1 MLRDVILGVQMLF
14 VAFGA
19 LTLVPLLTGLD
30 PSVALFT
37 AGVGTLI
44 FYFITQRKVPVFLA
58 SSFAFIA
65 PIQIAAKEWGIPVAL
80 GGLFAAGFVHMVM
93 SQVIRAKGVEF
104 IDRVLPS
111 VVVGPVIMNIGL
123 ALAPVAVDMSSK
135 NWPLALLS
143 LVVAVV
149 VAVWGRGL
157 LALIPILVAA
167 AVGYVAALLTG
178 HVDFTPVREA
188 AWFAV
193 PDFTF
198 PEFRWEAMLFM
209 LPVAIAPMI
218 EHVGDIFAVGKVAGR
233 DYHLDPGIHRTMFS
247 DGLATS
253 VAALFGGPPN
263 TTYSEVTGA
272 LALIKVFKPR
282 LMAIA
287 AVAAIVL
294 AFVGKLGAL
303 LKTVPVPVMGG
314 ILILLFGMIAA
325 VGVRTLVSAR
335 PNLNATRNLAIIAIV
350 LVVGIG
356 GATLEAGTFK
366 LGGIGLS
373 GVVGVLLHLLLPGA
387 PEEETPSHI
396 VDTPDTAS
404 EFTDL

>member
-1 MLRDVILGVQMLF
+1 MLRDLVLGCQILF

-37 AGVGTLI
+37 AGIGTLI
-44 FYFITQRKVPVFLA
+44 FYFITGRKVPIFLA

-65 PIQIAAKEWGIPVAL
+65 PIAAARDQWGIPVAL
-80 GGLFAAGFVHMVM
+80 GGLFAAGFVHMAM
-93 SQVIRAKGVEF
+93 AGVIKARGLAFVDKY
-104 IDRVLPS
+104 LPA

-123 ALAPVAVDMSSK
+123 ALAPVAVDMSK
-135 NWPLALLS
+135 VNWWLALTALFAAIII
-143 LVVAVV
+143 AVFT
-149 VAVWGRGL
+149 RGMMQ
-157 LALIPILVAA
+157 LIPILGAIIA
-167 AVGYVAALLTG
+167 GYVAALLTG
-178 HVDFTPVREA
+178 NVDFTPVANA
-188 AWFAV
+188 AWIAM
-193 PDFTF
+193 PNFTF
-198 PEFRWEAMLFM
+198 PEFRLEAVLFM

-218 EHVGDIFAVGKVAGR
+218 EHIGDIYAVGKVAGR
-233 DYHLDPGIHRTMFS
+233 NYAVDPGLHRTMFS

-253 VAALFGGPPN
+253 AAALFGGPPN

-272 LALIKVFKPR
+272 IALIKVFEAK
-282 LMAIA
+282 LMAIG

-325 VGVRTLVSAR
+325 IGVRTLVSAR
-335 PNLNATRNLAIIAIV
+335 PNLDNTRNLVIIALV
-350 LVVGIG
+350 LIVGIG
-356 GATLEAGTFK
+356 GITFDYANFK

-373 GVVGVLLHLLLPGA
+373 GVVGVLLNIILPGKETD
-387 PEEETPSHI
+387 PTPSHI
-396 VDTPDTAS
+396 VDSVAQAS

>member
-1 MLRDVILGVQMLF
+1 MIRDLILGIQMLF

-44 FYFITQRKVPVFLA
+44 FYAVTRGKVPVFLA

-65 PIQIAAKEWGIPVAL
+65 PIQIAAKEWSIPVAL
-80 GGLFAAGFVHMVM
+80 GGLFAAGFVHMGV
-93 SQVIRAKGVEF
+93 SQLIRWRGVTL
-104 IDRVLPS
+104 IDRFLPS

-123 ALAPVAVDMSSK
+123 ALAPVAVDMSK
-135 NWPLALLS
+135 QNWAVALLS
-143 LVVAVV
+143 LATAIAVS
-149 VAVWGRGL
+149 VWGRGML
-157 LALIPILVAA
+157 QLIPILVAA
-167 AVGYVAALLTG
+167 ATGYVVSLLAG
-178 HVDFTPVREA
+178 MVDFTPVHQA
-188 AWFAV
+188 AWFSV
-193 PDFTF
+193 PDFTL
-198 PEFRWEAMLFM
+198 PEFRWQAVLFM
-209 LPVAIAPMI
+209 MPVAIAPLI
-218 EHVGDIFAVGKVAGR
+218 EHIGDIYAISKVAGE
-233 DYHLDPGIHRTMFS
+233 DYPKDPGIHRTMFA

-272 LALIKVFKPR
+272 LALIKVFRPH

-287 AVAAIVL
+287 AVTAIVL

-303 LKTVPVPVMGG
+303 LQTVPAPVMGG

-335 PNLNATRNLAIIAIV
+335 PDLSATRNLAIIAVV
-350 LVVGIG
+350 LIVGIG

-387 PEEETPSHI
+387 PAEESPSHVI
-396 VDTPDTAS
+396 DEPGEAS

>member
-1 MLRDVILGVQMLF
+1 MFRDLVLGVQMLF

-44 FYFITQRKVPVFLA
+44 FYFITRRKVPVFLA

-65 PIQIAAKEWGIPVAL
+65 PIQLAAKEWGIPVAL
-80 GGLFAAGFVHMVM
+80 GGLFAAGFVHMGM
-93 SQVIRAKGVEF
+93 SQVIRWRGVEF
-104 IDRVLPS
+104 IDRILPS

-123 ALAPVAVDMSSK
+123 ALAPVAVDMSK
-135 NWPLALLS
+135 QNWWLALLS
-143 LVVAVV
+143 LATAIAVATW
-149 VAVWGRGL
+149 ARGL
-157 LALIPILVAA
+157 LQLIPILVAA
-167 AVGYVAALLTG
+167 AVGYLAALLTG
-178 HVDFTPVREA
+178 AVDFTPVHQA
-188 AWFAV
+188 PWFAV

-198 PEFRWEAMLFM
+198 PEFHWGAMLFM
-209 LPVAIAPMI
+209 MPVAIAPMI
-218 EHVGDIFAVGKVAGR
+218 EHIGDIYAVSKVAGE
-233 DYHLDPGIHRTMFS
+233 DYPKDPGIHRTMFA

-272 LALIKVFKPR
+272 LALIRVFRPR

-287 AVAAIVL
+287 AVTAILL

-303 LKTVPVPVMGG
+303 LKTVPAPVMGG

-325 VGVRTLVSAR
+325 IGVRTLVSAR
-335 PNLNATRNLAIIAIV
+335 PDLNATRNLAIIAVV
-350 LVVGIG
+350 LIVGIG

-373 GVVGVLLHLLLPGA
+373 GIVGVLLHLLLPGA
-387 PEEETPSHI
+387 AEEEAASHI
-396 VDTPDTAS
+396 VDAPEQVG

>member
-1 MLRDVILGVQMLF
+1 MIRDLVLGVQMLF

-37 AGVGTLI
+37 AGFGTLI
-44 FYFITQRKVPVFLA
+44 FYAITRGRVPVFLA

-65 PIQIAAKEWGIPVAL
+65 PIIAARDQWGIPVAL
-80 GGLFAAGFVHMVM
+80 GGLFAAGFVHMAM
-93 SQVIRAKGVEF
+93 AGVIRWKGVAF
-104 IDRVLPS
+104 VDRILPS

-123 ALAPVAVDMSSK
+123 ALSPVAVDMAGK
-135 NWPLALLS
+135 HWPLALLS
-143 LVVAVV
+143 LVSAIGLSVF
-149 VAVWGRGL
+149 GRGVFQ
-157 LALIPILVAA
+157 LIPILGAA
-167 AVGYVAALLTG
+167 AIGYGAALVLG
-178 HVDFTPVREA
+178 LVDFAPVANA
-188 AWFAV
+188 AWFSV
-193 PDFTF
+193 PAFTW
-198 PEFRWEAMLFM
+198 PEFQPQAMLFM

-218 EHVGDIFAVGKVAGR
+218 EHIGDIYAVGKVSGQ
-233 DYHLDPGIHRTMFS
+233 DYAKDPGLHRTMFS

-272 LALIKVFKPR
+272 LALIKVYRPR
-282 LMAIA
+282 LMAVA

-294 AFVGKLGAL
+294 AFVGKLGAV

-314 ILILLFGMIAA
+314 IMILLFGMIAA

-335 PNLNATRNLAIIAIV
+335 PDLNATRNLAIIALV

-356 GATLEAGTFK
+356 GVTWKAGDFA

-373 GVVGVLLHLLLPGA
+373 GLLGVLLNLVLPGA
-387 PEEETPSHI
+387 PREAQASHI
-396 VDTPDTAS
+396 VDDPAQAS